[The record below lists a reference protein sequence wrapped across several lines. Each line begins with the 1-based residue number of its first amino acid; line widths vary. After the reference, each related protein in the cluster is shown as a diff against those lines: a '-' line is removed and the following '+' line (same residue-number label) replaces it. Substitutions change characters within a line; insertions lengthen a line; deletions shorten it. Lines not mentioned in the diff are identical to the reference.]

1 MSFFLVFYKIS
12 PRGKRQLVVNGF
24 AFICRTYCVNHIKK
38 IWKCA
43 SHSDC
48 TAKVHTVADQ
58 IVSLNN
64 SHNHSANPLIRLTS
78 QRFLQNKGANR
89 FIFHNSV
96 FYISQFKPCLELK
109 IVCFAQILFVMYL
122 WWWDSASS
130 LKMSTVPTNAVQN
143 IVCKI
148 KWNIRFYFVYCI
160 V

>member
-1 MSFFLVFYKIS
+1 MGSLLSAEHTALTTSRRSGNARHTPIA
-12 PRGKRQLVVNGF
+12 QLRSTLWLIRSSVWTTHTT
-24 AFICRTYCVNHIKK
+24 IQRT
-38 IWKCA
+38 
-43 SHSDC
+43 
-48 TAKVHTVADQ
+48 
-58 IVSLNN
+58 
-64 SHNHSANPLIRLTS
+64 PLIRLTS

-109 IVCFAQILFVMYL
+109 IVCFAQIMVMGFFL
-122 WWWDSASS
+122 LLRWKCRRSQR
-130 LKMSTVPTNAVQN
+130 MQST